1 MKDFHDKVLDE
12 ILDEKCVSSR
22 NRHNPRGVK
31 RKLSN
36 YPRRFRGT
44 KSLPPLDFHLAIRI
58 IK

>member
-1 MKDFHDKVLDE
+1 VLEE
-12 ILDEKCVSSR
+12 ILDEKCGSSR

-36 YPRRFRGT
+36 YPRRQRGS
-44 KSLPPLDFHLAIRI
+44 KALPPLDFRKAIRI

>member
-1 MKDFHDKVLDE
+1 LKAFHDKVLLE

-44 KSLPPLDFHLAIRI
+44 KSLPPLDFQLAIRI